1 MNNNELETQAKEI
14 LEIGEKI
21 YKHQK
26 VMNPHAI
33 LSDDEK
39 YIREKDKIV
48 GMIYEDQQDYF
59 QYHFNSTIAGLSM
72 EGIIKKR
79 TTITKEI
86 PSNYAVVVAL
96 EYEPNEWFAKIR
108 IEYHGYDSK
117 IQISGYWGGRIFGE
131 DYDDENLLETEKP
144 QDLEKYLNQI
154 KCRLE
159 KMYTKMKFDATVF
172 DNPTYNDILEYRRAY
187 DIISNK
193 VKYKKRKIKAAKF
206 LGKQFVYLLFT

>member
-1 MNNNELETQAKEI
+1 MNNNKLEAQAKKI

-21 YKHQK
+21 YILQK
-26 VMNPHAI
+26 VRNPHAI

-39 YIREKDKIV
+39 FIREKHKIV

-59 QYHFNSTIAGLSM
+59 QYHFKSTITGLSM

-96 EYEPNEWFAKIR
+96 EYEPNKWFAKIR
-108 IEYHGYDSK
+108 IEYRSYDSK
-117 IQISGYWGGRIFGE
+117 IQIRGYWGGRIFGE
-131 DYDDENLLETEKP
+131 DFHDEDLLETEKP

-154 KCRLE
+154 KYRLE
-159 KMYTKMKFDATVF
+159 KMYTQMKFDATVF
-172 DNPTYNDILEYRRAY
+172 DDPEYNDILEYRREY
-187 DIISNK
+187 DIISSK
-193 VKYKKRKIKAAKF
+193 PKYKKRKIKAEKF
-206 LGKQFVYLLFT
+206 LRK